1 MKINK
6 YNIPA
11 DSDDRGSN
19 YGSDNRQVSQG
30 GSYSGGSGGSSTTYA
45 QTAGYADKAGE
56 ASRSQRSDFA
66 AEANHAAEADHA
78 TTADSLSDTTA
89 LDSLYLSK
97 TGDDT
102 AEGKITFK
110 KGAEFG
116 ADGAWG
122 YVKQVVE
129 GGTTKVK
136 SWLKNLYTDVF
147 ETAVAKVTDY
157 LTGGGGL
164 LTVKG
169 DLTTT
174 KDTENGKLGDVR
186 VGGTLYADAAE
197 IERLLAG
204 EISVDKLTAK
214 VAHFFELSI
223 DEIKS
228 VGGQIILTPA
238 NAEIDRVETLGNG
251 DYKCYFK
258 ATDGERKITQQF
270 AAGDQVVCATFDAAT
285 GTSYNVSNKYYWR
298 LVTEVSSGVVQID
311 GDDYHYIVMSGTDKD
326 SDSTGIPEAGDK
338 IAQLGSRS
346 SADRQSAIILS
357 AYNGEFLD
365 KGIQAPSMVQYSGI
379 NDFTLSSHRQT
390 VISKGLNEFRG
401 TFRATSGK
409 TIEDI
414 IDEQTTEKASE
425 AAPYINDSGYWVV
438 NGVVTD
444 KKARGEQGDKGDSV
458 TVTGSVVKYSTKTTS
473 SKPAD
478 STFTQ
483 NSAPTGVK
491 NGYVWSKTTVTYS
504 DGSSVSAYSCTYQ
517 GKDGRSMTSKTTYY
531 AVTDD
536 EEQPR
541 DSDFV
546 STEFPVVAEGQ
557 WVWTRTVETYS
568 EGSDVVSY
576 GVYRVGTDGVDGV
589 SGEPGQDGRNSYM
602 HIAYAMDAAGT
613 GFSLT
618 YFDGALYI
626 GTYTDDQQADAS
638 DYTKYEWARL
648 KGEKGDTGQKGDKG
662 ETGAQGPAGKS
673 SYTHI
678 KRMSDFLPEGYTKL
692 QWTGSRRTGTYPY
705 LSTGLGTSVTAG
717 FKLRYRHHY
726 TDANGRILSGQLSNS
741 SYKNNGIFTGRDG
754 NDGFYV
760 RWGQQYYP
768 ANAEDRPTLPAET
781 WAVASVNFND
791 TRKWTLETETGV
803 TAEGDLDGEIYTDSS
818 GRAYNNFSLSI
829 LGYNNQSRNM
839 DVSDYQLTQNG
850 KLAAW
855 FIPARREEDGKVG
868 MYDIV
873 RQQFR
878 GPLPESTSY
887 TFTAG
892 PEDEANWGDRYI
904 GIAVTESAEAPTNAA
919 AYDWMQV
926 GGAGV
931 KGMTRHYLLTNAAEG
946 VTWDTAGWTTTAGQT
961 SSEQKYLWEYDEVEY
976 TDGRSSVKTTP
987 VRTGMYAE
995 DAELYVIR
1003 HVSNTLR
1010 AEDGML
1016 TGRAA
1021 WSLHHIVGST
1031 DTEEDITAEGWS
1043 FRWKTDTGSQWQE
1056 VTGAAFAVEL
1066 NNTAE
1071 YYNSPHAVMVEA
1083 MKAGVTVASDTA
1095 SIVWNGTEVYTA
1107 DFDDEML
1114 SVACDED
1121 GNVLD
1126 ENVLYD
1132 WLPKARLYK
1141 GSKLVEK
1148 DRREWFKYFNAYSE
1162 ELYLGTTSYDDC
1174 VEAGIDGIKPAFN
1187 NKDTAKIDVYY
1198 YATEAECS
1206 EAQSSGDYLTDCIAH
1221 CTATINK
1228 VRTGKDAEMWSL
1240 MVSDNALHKGKND
1253 TTATPA
1259 QVTVKVVRTKGTERT
1274 EMDFAAWTAA
1284 GLTVTYTLNGQT
1296 RGGSASHYPI
1306 VTSGAT
1312 TALRVELRKGTT
1324 LIDVETVPLVT
1335 DGKDGTSVSIKGS
1348 YATRALIESTVTNP
1362 SVGDGYIDL
1371 STGHLIVYTGVTDP
1385 GDNSPWED
1393 VGQVKGDA
1401 GDSSYLFIAWMKGDA
1416 SGRTGT
1422 MVYGE
1427 PTDDTYTWWGY
1438 AVSMTNM
1445 RPTTESDYT
1454 WQYVKGGKGDAGERG
1469 PAGEKGDASVTHVRY
1484 SDDGKTFK
1492 YRDQTYRE
1500 VEFIENQY
1508 RYNGYIPVNAY
1519 GGHGS
1524 ETRIVIDFMLTA
1536 RASAS
1541 YNNCLFAFRHGSS
1554 NYTNRIQILYSNGGK
1569 CLRLM
1574 MYAGDAK
1581 DSTTPAEELIDIPY
1595 EFGTR
1600 MKIDM
1605 SYAGVTVN
1613 DMDVYH
1619 WPEGK
1624 DYSTWKETA
1633 YALRLFTGQSGSTAW
1648 GSNYYAYGRIYS
1660 LQIWQGDELT
1670 LDNVPCINEETKKVV
1685 MWNRAKDAIGFVAN
1699 NDTMGYSLSSGREK
1713 GENRLLNGDFSQGL
1727 DYWYIGD
1734 DGNVMTA
1741 EAVSVD
1747 GKGTAL
1753 RLLSSDVT
1761 TVNGK
1766 NNAVRSGTAAAG
1778 NRFLGY
1784 QDTEAGCW
1792 VSFDV
1797 RAESAATFIVG
1808 VTWNSQASYLK
1819 VAEVEATTEWT
1830 HHEAWIAKPTNYY
1843 LRQIVLNAGTANVA
1857 IYVTRVKV
1865 EYGDKATAWSASPD
1879 DGDLYRNY
1887 KVGGKYRGEYTDNTL
1902 ADSEQFSDYVWVQAE
1917 GEQGPQGEPGEPG
1930 EPGKSAEM
1938 YVIRTEKNDLHVDQS
1953 GTIRGGIRAVLHH
1966 IVGSEDAAVES
1977 GFTYSYGLD
1986 TTGATEVTL
1995 SGKINVNAY
2004 DGMDVEEYVS
2014 GGNYPRSLTVTVR
2027 KDGAVVATEVY
2038 QMVYDGEK
2046 GDSIEGEPAEFHRL
2060 YTIAEKAVVGYSET
2074 TKKYPLA
2081 LELVYQIQH
2090 IVGGTTSYEDVSA
2103 ANGNGYWLRFR
2114 SDVDS
2119 TNVNFTDGVGTKT
2132 GRYVN
2137 SDYIADYHTATAKPT
2152 MLTVELCHKN
2162 GTAVEVVDT
2171 RTVMVTFA
2179 TSAALDVVEELNA
2192 IVGIVQG
2199 SDGLVNKVSTLK
2211 QDMDG
2216 IQGRVTKTETG
2227 IGSLND
2233 QMSQK
2238 VDTSTF
2244 TQRANDIESEV
2255 KSVEKKLPDT
2265 KNLFGASVY
2274 EGGALGDDE
2283 SNTWKYVWGGVKHYC
2298 PNMDNYGTPIH
2309 KGEFTWYNQQ
2319 NGNTALYS
2327 PCVQLDADW
2336 YTLRMRL
2343 YKIELGSM
2351 KIEVRRYRNQTDDP
2365 SNYIGSYTV
2374 ADWWDESDTDK
2385 EDNRLRLFRN
2395 QIPQEGHYRL
2405 CLINGNHND
2414 SLNEND
2420 NDLSDLCGG
2429 DIQLYRGQLES
2440 SDFNDFDTTMS
2451 EAYSRIRQTAN
2462 EIELKV
2468 KDTGID
2474 IENGTITLDANKTIV
2489 NGDLQASKL
2498 LTNNNGYGYID
2509 MTDGLMKVF
2518 NPNGIN
2524 QIIFGVDEN
2533 GNILLQYLDKDS
2545 GRILWDL
2552 GPNGLSTS
2560 ASQDERVIYNT
2571 WCIMKEWDSTS
2582 RRWVQVPLS
2591 GYDTDILELDNTYRL
2606 IQNGAPMSYLAYLIK
2621 NGINSGN
2628 GYVYQYEAKINAGQY
2643 IGTPKSGN
2651 SSVVAEAY
2659 DKLFLQDWPTNINPL
2674 TLQSGSV
2681 SSGWYAG
2688 FIRIQKIEVCRKY
2701 DTGSMTVIGNKYYV
2715 IPDDYTDGE
2724 TGVEVD
2730 FSVDTASGTYNDPP
2744 VCFYA
2749 QSYEYGKLK
2758 EEKPFYINYS
2768 RIEGL

>member
-30 GSYSGGSGGSSTTYA
+30 GSYSGGSGGSITTYA

-238 NAEIDRVETLGNG
+238 NAEIDRVETLSNG

-258 ATDGERKITQQF
+258 ATDGERKISQQF
-270 AAGDQVVCATFDAAT
+270 AVGDQVVCATFDAAT

-444 KKARGEQGDKGDSV
+444 KKARGEQGDKGDKGDSV

-546 STEFPVVAEGQ
+546 STEFPVVSEGQ

-568 EGSDVVSY
+568 DGSDVVSY

-589 SGEPGQDGRNSYM
+589 SGEPGQNGRSSYM

-692 QWTGSRRTGTYPY
+692 QWTGSRRTGTNPF

-726 TDANGRILSGQLSNS
+726 TDATGRTLSGQLSNS
-741 SYKNNGIFTGRDG
+741 SYKNNGIYVGRDA
-754 NDGFYV
+754 NDGFYA
-760 RWGQQYYP
+760 RLGQQYYP

-781 WAVASVNFND
+781 WAVASINFND

-818 GRAYNNFSLSI
+818 GQAYNNFRFAI

-839 DVSDYQLTQNG
+839 DVSDYQLTENG

-873 RQQFR
+873 RQQFK
-878 GPLPESTSY
+878 GPLPASTSY

-995 DAELYVIR
+995 DAELYVVR

-1043 FRWKTDTGSQWQE
+1043 FRWKTDTESQWQE

-1148 DRREWFKYFNAYSE
+1148 DRREWIKYVYIYSE
-1162 ELYLGTTSYDDC
+1162 ELNLGNTLYDDC

-1198 YATEAECS
+1198 YATEAECD
-1206 EAQSSGDYLTDCIAH
+1206 EAQSSGDYLTGCIAH

-1240 MVSDNALHKGKND
+1240 LVSDNALHKGKND

-1296 RGGSASHYPI
+1296 KGGSASHYPI
-1306 VTSGAT
+1306 ATSGAT

-1454 WQYVKGGKGDAGERG
+1454 WQYVKGAQGDTGERG
-1469 PAGEKGDASVTHVRY
+1469 PAGEKGEASVTHVRY

-1508 RYNGYIPVNAY
+1508 RYIGYIPVNAY

-1554 NYTNRIQILYSNGGK
+1554 NYTNRIQILYNNGGK
-1569 CLRLM
+1569 CLQLM

-1613 DMDVYH
+1613 DMDVYN

-1633 YALRLFTGQSGSTAW
+1633 YALRLFNGQSGSTAW

-1670 LDNVPCINEETKKVV
+1670 LDNVPCINEKTKKVV
-1685 MWNRAKDAIGFVAN
+1685 MWNRAKDAIGFIAN
-1699 NDTMGYSLSSGREK
+1699 NATMGYQLSSGREK

-1766 NNAVRSGTAAAG
+1766 NNAVRSDFTGGG

-1784 QDTEAGCW
+1784 HDTEAGCW

-1830 HHEAWIAKPTNYY
+1830 HHEAWIAKPTNLY

-1930 EPGKSAEM
+1930 KSAEM

-1966 IVGSEDAAVES
+1966 IVGSEDVAVES

-2038 QMVYDGEK
+2038 QMVYDGADGAD
-2046 GDSIEGEPAEFHRL
+2046 GDSIAGEPAEFHRL
-2060 YTIAEKAVVGYSET
+2060 YTIAEKAVVGYSKT

-2081 LELVYQIQH
+2081 LELAYQIQH

-2179 TSAALDVVEELNA
+2179 TSAALVVNERLNTIEA
-2192 IVGIVQG
+2192 TVQG
-2199 SDGLVNKVSTLK
+2199 SDGLSQQVAQLKVA
-2211 QDMDG
+2211 QDG
-2216 IQGRVTKTETG
+2216 IEGRVRKTETDTSTLTG
-2227 IGSLND
+2227 

-2238 VDTSTF
+2238 VDQSIF
-2244 TQRANDIESEV
+2244 VQRANKIESEV

-2451 EAYSRIRQTAN
+2451 EAYSRIRQTASS
-2462 EIELKV
+2462 IELKV
-2468 KDTGID
+2468 KETGID
-2474 IENGTITLDANKTIV
+2474 IDEKKIRLKAENTVVDGNLTVMNVKTTPAEGGAYAQMMGSVLAFFGSAGKANIRIGV
-2489 NGDLQASKL
+2489 NEDGMAVLQYYD
-2498 LTNNNGYGYID
+2498 NNG
-2509 MTDGLMKVF
+2509 V
-2518 NPNGIN
+2518 
-2524 QIIFGVDEN
+2524 
-2533 GNILLQYLDKDS
+2533 LLY
-2545 GRILWDL
+2545 DL
-2552 GPNGLSTS
+2552 GPSGISSIPVQQEHFTSISGYVVEDMTGEGNAITPENWTWMFNEEDMAVCFNPSTPSEYLYTYYAKIVAGVIDKGNSCSTEENALNANGRLFRMQAPVGNRKYIDTTEIAKYVGDDQDWGKHLMPFCGYIREGNVESTKNPTVLGHQLTPN
-2560 ASQDERVIYNT
+2560 AT
-2571 WCIMKEWDSTS
+2571 L
-2582 RRWVQVPLS
+2582 VPL
-2591 GYDTDILELDNTYRL
+2591 
-2606 IQNGAPMSYLAYLIK
+2606 
-2621 NGINSGN
+2621 
-2628 GYVYQYEAKINAGQY
+2628 
-2643 IGTPKSGN
+2643 
-2651 SSVVAEAY
+2651 
-2659 DKLFLQDWPTNINPL
+2659 
-2674 TLQSGSV
+2674 
-2681 SSGWYAG
+2681 
-2688 FIRIQKIEVCRKY
+2688 
-2701 DTGSMTVIGNKYYV
+2701 
-2715 IPDDYTDGE
+2715 
-2724 TGVEVD
+2724 
-2730 FSVDTASGTYNDPP
+2730 
-2744 VCFYA
+2744 
-2749 QSYEYGKLK
+2749 
-2758 EEKPFYINYS
+2758 NYS
-2768 RIEGL
+2768 DIQAEQSDALDFTTGEDGYYKKTVKWCTVHAYNNGKRVSTLTIFSN

>member
-1 MKINK
+1 MELTRVKMVLKPKKSEASGNGVT
-6 YNIPA
+6 A
-11 DSDDRGSN
+11 GGGLVTQSGN
-19 YGSDNRQVSQG
+19 YGSADRSR
-30 GSYSGGSGGSSTTYA
+30 
-45 QTAGYADKAGE
+45 YADRAGVADESKHAKE
-56 ASRSQRSDFA
+56 ADYA
-66 AEANHAAEADHA
+66 AEAGHAQRADGL
-78 TTADSLSDTTA
+78 TDYGDT
-89 LDSLYLSK
+89 DERYLSK

-238 NAEIDRVETLGNG
+238 NAEIDRVETLSNG

-258 ATDGERKITQQF
+258 ATDGERKISQQF
-270 AAGDQVVCATFDAAT
+270 AVGDQVVCATFDAAT
-285 GTSYNVSNKYYWR
+285 GTSYDVSNKYYWR
-298 LVTEVSSGVVQID
+298 LVTAVSSGVVQKD

-346 SADRQSAIILS
+346 SADRQAAIILS

-409 TIEDI
+409 TIEEI
-414 IDEQTTEKASE
+414 VDEQTTEKASD

-444 KKARGEQGDKGDSV
+444 KKARGEQGDKGDKGDKGDSV

-517 GKDGRSMTSKTTYY
+517 GKDGRSTTSKTTYY

-536 EEQPR
+536 EEKPR

-546 STEFPVVAEGQ
+546 STEFPVVSEGQ

-589 SGEPGQDGRNSYM
+589 SGEPGQDGRSSYM

-692 QWTGSRRTGTYPY
+692 QWTGSRRTGMNPY
-705 LSTGLGTSVTAG
+705 MNTGLGTSVTAG

-726 TDANGRILSGQLSNS
+726 TNATARALSGQVSNS
-741 SYKNNGIFTGRDG
+741 DMQSNAIWIGRDG
-754 NDGFYV
+754 SDGFYV
-760 RWGQQYYP
+760 RWGQEYYP

-781 WAVASVNFND
+781 WAVASINFND

-803 TAEGDLDGEIYTDSS
+803 TAEGDLDGEIYTNSS
-818 GRAYNNFSLSI
+818 GLAYNNFRFAI
-829 LGYNNQSRNM
+829 LGYSNQSRNM
-839 DVSDYQLTQNG
+839 DVSDYQLTEKG

-855 FIPARREEDGKVG
+855 FIPARREEDGMVG

-873 RQQFR
+873 RQQFK

-961 SSEQKYLWEYDEVEY
+961 SNEQKYLWEYDEVEY

-1083 MKAGVTVASDTA
+1083 MKDGAVVASDTA

-1126 ENVLYD
+1126 EDVLYD
-1132 WLPKARLYK
+1132 WLPKVRLYK

-1148 DRREWFKYFNAYSE
+1148 DGGYMYMYAISE
-1162 ELYLGTTSYDDC
+1162 ELIVSTTFHDDC
-1174 VEAGIDGIKPAFN
+1174 VEIGIDGIMPAFN

-1198 YATEAECS
+1198 YATKAEYDEAWRN
-1206 EAQSSGDYLTDCIAH
+1206 GDYLTGCIAH
-1221 CTATINK
+1221 CTATVNK

-1240 MVSDNALHKGKND
+1240 LVSDNALHRGKND

-1306 VTSGAT
+1306 ATSGAT

-1348 YATRALIESTVTNP
+1348 YATRAMIESTVTNP

-1427 PTDDTYTWWGY
+1427 PADDTYTWWGY
-1438 AVSMTNM
+1438 AVSMTNT
-1445 RPTTESDYT
+1445 RPTTESNYT
-1454 WQYVKGGKGDAGERG
+1454 WQYVKGAQGDTGERG

-1508 RYNGYIPVNAY
+1508 RYYGYIPLSAY

-1554 NYTNRIQILYSNGGK
+1554 NYTNRIQILYNNTGK

-1574 MYAGDAK
+1574 MYAGDAT

-1613 DMDVYH
+1613 DMDVYN

-1624 DYSTWKETA
+1624 DYSTFKETV
-1633 YALRLFTGQSGSTAW
+1633 YALRLFTGQSGSNPW

-1727 DYWYIGD
+1727 DYWVVDD

-1766 NNAVRSGTAAAG
+1766 NNAVRSAYAAAG

-1784 QDTEAGCW
+1784 NDTEAGCW

-1843 LRQIVLNAGTANVA
+1843 LRQLVLNAGTADVA

-1902 ADSEQFSDYVWVQAE
+1902 ADSDLFSDYVWVQAE
-1917 GEQGPQGEPGEPG
+1917 GEQGPEGKEGPE
-1930 EPGKSAEM
+1930 GKSAEM

-1953 GTIRGGIRAVLHH
+1953 GTIRGGIRAELHH
-1966 IVGSEDAAVES
+1966 IVGSEDVAVES

-2014 GGNYPRSLTVTVR
+2014 GGNYPRTLTVTVR

-2038 QMVYDGEK
+2038 QMVYDGADGAD
-2046 GDSIEGEPAEFHRL
+2046 GDSIAGEPAEFHRL
-2060 YTIAEKAVVGYSET
+2060 YAIAEKAVVGYSGT

-2103 ANGNGYWLRFR
+2103 ANGNGYWLRFH

-2119 TNVNFTDGVGTKT
+2119 TNVNFTDGTGTKT

-2137 SDYIADYHTATAKPT
+2137 SDYIADYHTATQKPT

-2179 TSAALDVVEELNA
+2179 TSAALVVNERLNKIEA
-2192 IVGIVQG
+2192 TVQG
-2199 SDGLVNKVSTLK
+2199 SDGLSQQVAQLKVA
-2211 QDMDG
+2211 QDR

-2238 VDTSTF
+2238 VDQSTF
-2244 TQRANDIESEV
+2244 IQRATSIESSV

-2283 SNTWKYVWGGVKHYC
+2283 SNTWMYVWGGVKHYC
-2298 PNMDNYGTPIH
+2298 PNMENYGTPIH

-2327 PCVQLDADW
+2327 PCVHLAADW
-2336 YTLRMRL
+2336 YTLRMCL

-2351 KIEVRRYRNQTDDP
+2351 KIEVRRYRNQKDDP

-2385 EDNRLRLFRN
+2385 TDGGLRLFRN

-2414 SLNEND
+2414 SLNEDD

-2451 EAYSRIRQTAN
+2451 EAYSRIRQTASS
-2462 EIELKV
+2462 IELKV
-2468 KDTGID
+2468 KETGID
-2474 IENGTITLDANKTIV
+2474 IDEKKIRLKAENTVVDGNLTVMNVKTTPV
-2489 NGDLQASKL
+2489 
-2498 LTNNNGYGYID
+2498 NNGAHVEIGGSSA
-2509 MTDGLMKVF
+2509 MFFGSA
-2518 NPNGIN
+2518 GIAN
-2524 QIIFGVDEN
+2524 IRLGVDEQGRAVLYYFDNDGSLLYNLGPDGIMKTPSQNERFEAMRVTVVRDEDGEDWPAISIIGNIFNQDDMALVFRKVVYEDVYTYYAKISVGQYSGDYCAGSGTTNRDNAIAANGRLFRMQASESSDSEKYVN
-2533 GNILLQYLDKDS
+2533 GNMVNKYISKYDGSGTQSVYIKGYTPFTGCVCMFSEEVNSTKDPTVF
-2545 GRILWDL
+2545 D
-2552 GPNGLSTS
+2552 PNWGMLPN
-2560 ASQDERVIYNT
+2560 DE
-2571 WCIMKEWDSTS
+2571 
-2582 RRWVQVPLS
+2582 QVPS
-2591 GYDTDILELDNTYRL
+2591 DYEDSSQKGTWNVDFTTDEDGFYNKRIYFRRVYVYSQGRR
-2606 IQNGAPMSYLAYLIK
+2606 IGSYL
-2621 NGINSGN
+2621 
-2628 GYVYQYEAKINAGQY
+2628 V
-2643 IGTPKSGN
+2643 
-2651 SSVVAEAY
+2651 
-2659 DKLFLQDWPTNINPL
+2659 
-2674 TLQSGSV
+2674 
-2681 SSGWYAG
+2681 
-2688 FIRIQKIEVCRKY
+2688 
-2701 DTGSMTVIGNKYYV
+2701 
-2715 IPDDYTDGE
+2715 
-2724 TGVEVD
+2724 
-2730 FSVDTASGTYNDPP
+2730 FSN
-2744 VCFYA
+2744 
-2749 QSYEYGKLK
+2749 
-2758 EEKPFYINYS
+2758 
-2768 RIEGL
+2768 